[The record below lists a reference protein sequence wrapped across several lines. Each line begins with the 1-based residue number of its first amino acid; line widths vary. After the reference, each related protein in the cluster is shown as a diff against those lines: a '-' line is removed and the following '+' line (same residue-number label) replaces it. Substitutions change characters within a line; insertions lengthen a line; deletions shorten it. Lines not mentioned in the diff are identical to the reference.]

1 MTHCSQK
8 KNKQLK
14 ALSGVPENRFLIE
27 KILVNETTGEF
38 PG

>member
-8 KNKQLK
+8 KKELK
-14 ALSGVPENRFLIE
+14 ALSGVPENKFLIE